1 MRLFKKS
8 ILWLLATPVLTL
20 IFCLLSEITFINYIN
35 ILFILSSIIAILSFI
50 IIIIQEGVL
59 DPTSYGFRRLT
70 YQLSTKKRRQ
80 SVADDSFFN
89 PKSAKKDHYVITS
102 WIKYA
107 CACNIIYFL
116 ISIALAYII

>member
-1 MRLFKKS
+1 MRLLKKS

-20 IFCLLSEITFINYIN
+20 IFCFLSEITFINYIN

-50 IIIIQEGVL
+50 IIIVQEGVL

-70 YQLSTKKRRQ
+70 YQLSSKKRRN
-80 SVADDSFFN
+80 SVADDDFFN
-89 PKSAKKDHYVITS
+89 PKNPKKEHYFITS

-107 CACNIIYFL
+107 CFWNVVYFI
-116 ISIALAYII
+116 ISIALGYIL